1 MKLTQ
6 RIALAGILALTLT
19 AGPTMGQDNQTAQA
33 RKIFQDKQDAI
44 LWIEASVKLQVSAQG
59 LDSQTL
65 EDKVSAIGTVI
76 DETGLMVA
84 SLGDLD
90 PAVQYDGRQQRNRQ
104 TGQTMTLSASSEFTE
119 VKVRMPDKTE
129 VPAKIV
135 MKDVDWDLVFV
146 QIDTTSEE
154 FEGQKLSPVKL
165 NPESKAQELDHLVVL
180 ARLNKNMKYIPAV
193 SLGRIAAVTRR
204 PRTLYVSQGGQ
215 LGTPAFL
222 LNGEALGVFVVW
234 RNRAENSQVRVILP
248 AQDVLDIARQASAA
262 AEKIMNAQDDAQDEA
277 AEDAADDAAD
287 EAEEEETD

>member
-1 MKLTQ
+1 MKWTQ
-6 RIALAGILALTLT
+6 RIALAGILVTTLT
-19 AGPTMGQDNQTAQA
+19 AGLAVGQESETAQA
-33 RKIFQDKQDAI
+33 RKIFQEKQDAI
-44 LWIEASVKLQVSAQG
+44 LWVEASVKLQVSAQG

-76 DETGLMVA
+76 DQSGLMVA

-146 QIDTTSEE
+146 QIDTSSEE
-154 FEGQKLSPVKL
+154 FQGQKLSPVKL
-165 NPESKAQELDHLVVL
+165 AADSQAQELDRLVVL

-204 PRTLYVSQGGQ
+204 PRTLYVTQGGQ

-222 LNGEALGVFVVW
+222 LDGEALGIFVVW
-234 RNRAENSQVRVILP
+234 RNRAEKSQVRVILP
-248 AQDVLDIARQASAA
+248 AQDVLDIAKQASAA
-262 AEKIMNAQDDAQDEA
+262 AEKIMNTQDEA
-277 AEDAADDAAD
+277 AEETGEDST
-287 EAEEEETD
+287 EEETD